1 MHHRL
6 LYPIRKFTRSVVLNG
21 FGEKFAGHFFCPTTT
36 FFTANITVDDVL
48 ELFEN
53 ELKRRLG
60 HNNKQYVAVSEIF
73 YKNGLRL
80 PVKELGNLARDYTV
94 PTPSLTP
101 PTAGE

>member
-1 MHHRL
+1 MDL
-6 LYPIRKFTRSVVLNG
+6 PSN
-21 FGEKFAGHFFCPTTT
+21 
-36 FFTANITVDDVL
+36 FTANITVDDVL

-80 PVKELGNLARDYTV
+80 PVKELGNLARDYGAYTIID
-94 PTPSLTP
+94 
-101 PTAGE
+101 TAHGWGMIPIDCHDYGVDFIAGAGHK